1 MLWGVFVCA
10 IMKQHMET
18 VAGKVASGIFDP
30 ARIAANLG
38 VKLGDHVADFGS
50 GKGYFTI
57 PFARL
62 VGRDGKVYAV
72 DIQDSALDE
81 VRSRAAFEHIL
92 NIEYIRTDLDEHEG
106 SHLQDRFIDL
116 VIMANVLFQADNK
129 DALLR
134 EAWRVLRQGGRLA
147 MIEWDTAS
155 DSPLGPPP
163 PLRLKKEA
171 VRGYAIQAGFEYD
184 REFAAGPY
192 HYGLLFIK
200 R

>member
-1 MLWGVFVCA
+1 
-10 IMKQHMET
+10 MEQQI
-18 VAGKVASGIFDP
+18 GKVTSGIFDP

-38 VKLGDHVADFGS
+38 VRPGDHVADFGS

-62 VGRDGKVYAV
+62 VGRDGKVYAI

-81 VRSRAAFEHIL
+81 VRSRAAFEHLL
-92 NIEYIRTDLDEHEG
+92 NIEYIRADLDHDGG
-106 SHLQDRFIDL
+106 SRLQDKFIDL
-116 VIMANVLFQADNK
+116 VLMANVLFQTENRDS
-129 DALLR
+129 LLR
-134 EAWRVLRQGGRLA
+134 EAWRVLRPGGRLA

-155 DSPLGPPP
+155 DSPLGPLPAM
-163 PLRLKKEA
+163 RLKKEA

-200 R
+200 K

>member
-1 MLWGVFVCA
+1 
-10 IMKQHMET
+10 MEQQT
-18 VAGKVASGIFDP
+18 EKVTSGIFDP

-38 VKLGDHVADFGS
+38 VKPGDHVADFGS

-62 VGRDGKVYAV
+62 VGRDGKVYAI
-72 DIQDSALDE
+72 DIQDAALDE

-92 NIEYIRTDLDEHEG
+92 NIDYIRADLDREGG
-106 SHLQDRFIDL
+106 SHLQDQFIDL
-116 VIMANVLFQADNK
+116 VLMANVLFQTENRDI
-129 DALLR
+129 LLR
-134 EAWRVLRQGGRLA
+134 EAWRVLRQGGRIA

-155 DSPLGPPP
+155 APLGPPSAQ
-163 PLRLKKEA
+163 RLKKEA
-171 VRGYAIQAGFEYD
+171 VRAYAVQAGFEYD

-200 R
+200 K

>member
-1 MLWGVFVCA
+1 
-10 IMKQHMET
+10 MEAET
-18 VAGKVASGIFDP
+18 GKVTSGIFDP

-81 VRSRAAFEHIL
+81 VRSRAAFEHLL
-92 NIEYIRTDLDEHEG
+92 NIEYVRADLDHEGG
-106 SHLQDRFIDL
+106 SHLKDKFNDL
-116 VIMANVLFQADNK
+116 VLMANVLFQTENK
-129 DALLR
+129 GILLR
-134 EAWRVLRQGGRLA
+134 EAWRVLRSGGRLA

-155 DSPLGPPP
+155 ESPLGPPYGS
-163 PLRLKKEA
+163 RIKKEA
-171 VRGYAIQAGFEYD
+171 VRGYAVQAGFEYD
-184 REFAAGPY
+184 REFTAGPY